1 MMSIVPKD
9 FPDPARDIAATGGEQ
24 SVVLAGGCFW
34 CVEAVL
40 KELDGVLEVTSGYA
54 GGTAD
59 TADYETVC
67 SGTTNHAEAVRVRF
81 DPARISYGQLLK
93 VFFSVAH
100 DPTQVDRQG
109 NDHGRQY
116 RSAIFYADA
125 EQKEVAEAY
134 IRQLDAAHVFDA
146 PIVTQLEP
154 LDGFY
159 VAEDYHQ
166 DYAARNPA
174 QPYIAYTAAPKVAK
188 LRQHYGERLKGSGQR

>member
-1 MMSIVPKD
+1 M
-9 FPDPARDIAATGGEQ
+9 TG
-24 SVVLAGGCFW
+24 
-34 CVEAVL
+34 
-40 KELDGVLEVTSGYA
+40 
-54 GGTAD
+54 
-59 TADYETVC
+59 
-67 SGTTNHAEAVRVRF
+67 HAESVEITF
-81 DPARISYGQLLK
+81 DPTRISYGKILQIY
-93 VFFSVAH
+93 FSVAH
-100 DPTQVDRQG
+100 DPTQLNRQG
-109 NDHGRQY
+109 PDVGRQY

-146 PIVTQLEP
+146 PLVTRLEP

-188 LRQHYGERLKGSGQR
+188 LRQYFGERLKSGGQR